1 MRRVPEPDSPK
12 WAHMSLYLR
21 SKDSEVPG
29 LWMEDY
35 KFLQAYKLKPT
46 VSGIVLSYSSMIM
59 SISICSSLSI

>member
-1 MRRVPEPDSPK
+1 MRRVPEPDSPR

-21 SKDSEVPG
+21 SKDSEIPG

-46 VSGIVLSYSSMIM
+46 VRENLIVLT
-59 SISICSSLSI
+59 CVCVCELNDAL